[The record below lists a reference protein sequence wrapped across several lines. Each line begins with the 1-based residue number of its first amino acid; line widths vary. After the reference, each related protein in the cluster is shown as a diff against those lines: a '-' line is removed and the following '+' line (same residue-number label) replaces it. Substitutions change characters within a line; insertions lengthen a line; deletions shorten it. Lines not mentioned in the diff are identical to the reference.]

1 MIYDWLYRKL
11 IKPIIDECLRQSKP
25 NAPVKLDPFEYP
37 TMAKRG
43 VTHVQHSKVRGCP
56 PIFLLPPKPISVSDV
71 FRSMGIDVS
80 EEVRAQLDAPVD
92 IDVRKPRMRCH
103 QSWFYWAGVPCP
115 EQTWT
120 CVSDSAQGVG
130 STALA
135 AWTDWALRLSRL
147 ERDARGIHL
156 ER

>member
-11 IKPIIDECLRQSKP
+11 IKPIIDECLRQLKP
-25 NAPVKLDPFEYP
+25 NAPVKLDPLEHP

-56 PIFLLPPKPISVSDV
+56 PIFLLPPKPISVSDF
-71 FRSMGIDVS
+71 FRGMGIDVS
-80 EEVRAQLDAPVD
+80 DEVKAQLDAPVE
-92 IDVRKPRMRCH
+92 IDTKKPRMRQH
-103 QSWFYWAGVPCP
+103 MAHLPAFNV
-115 EQTWT
+115 WT
-120 CVSDSAQGVG
+120 CISDSAQGVG
-130 STALA
+130 NTALA